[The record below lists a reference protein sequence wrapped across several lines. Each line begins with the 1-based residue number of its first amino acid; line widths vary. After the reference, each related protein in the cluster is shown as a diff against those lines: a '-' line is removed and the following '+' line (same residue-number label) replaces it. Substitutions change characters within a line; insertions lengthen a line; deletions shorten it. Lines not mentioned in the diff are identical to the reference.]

1 MDSSGRTRS
10 TSDPAGLAKTFRQQ
24 IIALGA
30 LWTVAGLANA
40 GLAVASFAGLMSDKA
55 APAMDLIAPIF
66 LAIGIVWIAVGVS
79 TCMQIVPGLFVG
91 LVLSYIFLVATV
103 VQLQLCPAAILLL
116 AVLQAH
122 RVLGLRKQIRAA
134 AS

>member
-10 TSDPAGLAKTFRQQ
+10 TLDPAGLAKTFRQQ

-91 LVLSYIFLVATV
+91 LVFSYIFLVATV